1 MDQIGN
7 GIQPEPAHHRSA
19 NFLNFQKLK
28 KKFRVGA
35 PNARSVGEP
44 ETQLFFYLALSKNL
58 NQKKKKNGV
67 FFFQGLGWGGGG
79 GGRL

>member
-1 MDQIGN
+1 MKITESTEMDQIGN

-28 KKFRVGA
+28 KKKFRVGA

-44 ETQLFFYLALSKNL
+44 ETQLFFYLAKSRLLSLWLKYETIIL
-58 NQKKKKNGV
+58 
-67 FFFQGLGWGGGG
+67 FF
-79 GGRL
+79 